1 MRRFFLVYR
10 SKALFRFTS
19 QAGFRKFSAFR
30 VKLRIG
36 SHEKLDSREKIVNFY
51 PISTSTMRNYRFT
64 LARRL
69 VFSLSIVALMSGVLV
84 YGASQMTLPGIA
96 TDVAT
101 AKPTRAFP
109 DPAADLTA
117 SAAAGSQTAVF
128 AGGCFWGMEAVFE
141 HVKGVTGVVS
151 GYAGGTDETA
161 HYGQVSSGTTGHA
174 EGVQIIYDPAQ
185 VSYGQLLKVYFSV
198 AHNPT
203 ELNRQGPDTG
213 TQYRS
218 AIFVETQQQPLVAQ
232 AYIDQLNAAKVFDQA
247 IATQI
252 EPLTEFYAAEDYHQD
267 FIAQNP
273 SYPYVIIHDLPKIA
287 QLQAQWPDLYRN

>member
-1 MRRFFLVYR
+1 MQNHPMQNHRL
-10 SKALFRFTS
+10 S
-19 QAGFRKFSAFR
+19 
-30 VKLRIG
+30 
-36 SHEKLDSREKIVNFY
+36 
-51 PISTSTMRNYRFT
+51 
-64 LARRL
+64 LARRF
-69 VFSLSIVALMSGVLV
+69 VFGLSIAALTGGALV
-84 YGASQMTLPGIA
+84 YGASQMTLPGVA
-96 TDVAT
+96 TDVVTAT
-101 AKPTRAFP
+101 PTRSFP

-117 SAAAGSQTAVF
+117 STAGSQTAVF

-151 GYAGGTDETA
+151 GYSGGTAGTA
-161 HYGQVSSGTTGHA
+161 HYEQVSAGNTDHA
-174 EGVQIIYDPAQ
+174 EGVQITYDPAQ

-218 AIFVETQQQPLVAQ
+218 AIFVETEQQRQVAQ

-252 EPLTEFYAAEDYHQD
+252 EPLTEFYAAEAYHQD

>member
-1 MRRFFLVYR
+1 MQNQRLSLSRRF
-10 SKALFRFTS
+10 
-19 QAGFRKFSAFR
+19 
-30 VKLRIG
+30 
-36 SHEKLDSREKIVNFY
+36 
-51 PISTSTMRNYRFT
+51 
-64 LARRL
+64 
-69 VFSLSIVALMSGVLV
+69 VFGLSIVALTGGVLV
-84 YGASQMTLPGIA
+84 YGASQMTLPSVA
-96 TDVAT
+96 TDVVTAT
-101 AKPTRAFP
+101 PTRSFP

-151 GYAGGTDETA
+151 GYAGGTAATA
-161 HYGQVSSGTTGHA
+161 HYEQVSSGTTGHA
-174 EGVQIIYDPAQ
+174 EGVQITYDPAQ

-218 AIFVETQQQPLVAQ
+218 AIFVETEQQRQVAQ
-232 AYIDQLNAAKVFDQA
+232 AYIDQINAAKVFDQA

-252 EPLTEFYAAEDYHQD
+252 EPLTEFYAAEGYHQD

-273 SYPYVIIHDLPKIA
+273 SYPYVIVHDLPKIA